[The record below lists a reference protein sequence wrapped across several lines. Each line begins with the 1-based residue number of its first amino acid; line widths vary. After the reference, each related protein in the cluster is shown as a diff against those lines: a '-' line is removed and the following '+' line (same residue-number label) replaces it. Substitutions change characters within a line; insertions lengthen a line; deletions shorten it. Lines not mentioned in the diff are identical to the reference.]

1 MRPHISGKVTSKQ
14 AGRNFYHDQHSARK
28 LSQRVMFKKICVETN
43 GYLELSRRELVLYH
57 IGESYILED
66 KCGKVILIN

>member
-1 MRPHISGKVTSKQ
+1 MRPDINGKVTSKQ
-14 AGRNFYHDQHSARK
+14 AGRKFYHDQHSARR
-28 LSQRVMFKKICVETN
+28 LSQRVMFRNICAETN
-43 GYLELSRRELVLYH
+43 GYLELSRRELVIYH